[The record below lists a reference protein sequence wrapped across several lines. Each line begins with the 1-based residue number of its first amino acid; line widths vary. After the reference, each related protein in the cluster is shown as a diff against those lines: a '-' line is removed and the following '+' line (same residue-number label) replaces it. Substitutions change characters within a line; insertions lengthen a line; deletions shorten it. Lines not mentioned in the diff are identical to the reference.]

1 MSLTIFVVILIGL
14 CLAALVMS
22 LFCEVESDDAI
33 EEIIR
38 EEKKKQIEYS
48 ILQSRLKEQERMHD
62 LYFDR

>member
-38 EEKKKQIEYS
+38 EEKANRIQYFAVPD
-48 ILQSRLKEQERMHD
+48 QGTKENA
-62 LYFDR
+62 